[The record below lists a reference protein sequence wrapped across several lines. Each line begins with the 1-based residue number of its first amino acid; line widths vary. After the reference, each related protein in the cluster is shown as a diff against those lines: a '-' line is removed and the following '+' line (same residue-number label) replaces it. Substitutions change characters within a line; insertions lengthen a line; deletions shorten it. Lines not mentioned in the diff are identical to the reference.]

1 MRSVEPT
8 AVLRPD
14 GRRSEAPSRSMA
26 DRDQGSRQ
34 ILEGKKVLW
43 SVQYLRAVAALSVVL
58 FHQAIPV
65 FVAYGSH
72 GVDIFFILSGFIMIC
87 LTEGCAISP
96 KQFLFQRVARIVPL
110 YWFATGLAF
119 LLACFGFRIFGASTD
134 LGLLLKSLLFVPAA
148 NADGRNWPTLYV
160 GWTLDFEIFFYAVFA
175 VVLLLPRCF
184 RVVTLAIVFGGLVV
198 FHATFRSGNLIVVT
212 YTDPIILEFI
222 IGIVIGTIFGADL
235 KKRSLGT
242 SVLMSAA
249 LLLATFLVGH
259 VLSALSFACIATAL
273 VIVALLLERLGRL
286 PRSVALKSIGDASF
300 SIYLFQQFAFDGVF
314 VLLTAAALI
323 TKLPLATGHWTR
335 PVAVVSA
342 VLFGLAAYRSIE
354 RALMHVTR
362 RFVMP
367 VQVRAAR

>member
-1 MRSVEPT
+1 MRHTGSLATDPRRQES
-8 AVLRPD
+8 AVVRAVPQSRCGAFGRPVPPSDPGFRRLRISRGRHLLHPQRVHHDLPD
-14 GRRSEAPSRSMA
+14 RGLCHFAEAVPVSAGRSHRAIVLVC
-26 DRDQGSRQ
+26 DGSRYPSGLFWFQ
-34 ILEGKKVLW
+34 DLW
-43 SVQYLRAVAALSVVL
+43 
-58 FHQAIPV
+58 
-65 FVAYGSH
+65 
-72 GVDIFFILSGFIMIC
+72 C
-87 LTEGCAISP
+87 
-96 KQFLFQRVARIVPL
+96 
-110 YWFATGLAF
+110 
-119 LLACFGFRIFGASTD
+119 

-160 GWTLDFEIFFYAVFA
+160 GWTLDFEIFYAVFA